1 MQNIPQST
9 FICLVVHVEL
19 TIACAYFHVFIIVCF
34 CCLLHIVSECSAAAK
49 TWHIILRESGTLF
62 IDKDFQSFDVPVFFD
77 LLLLVNFLGLHF
89 AFSSIRI
96 AANPPFKLNVFL
108 FLIKDHWLSINCVC
122 CFLFLS
128 GKS

>member
-1 MQNIPQST
+1 
-9 FICLVVHVEL
+9 
-19 TIACAYFHVFIIVCF
+19 
-34 CCLLHIVSECSAAAK
+34 
-49 TWHIILRESGTLF
+49 
-62 IDKDFQSFDVPVFFD
+62 
-77 LLLLVNFLGLHF
+77 LHF

-108 FLIKDHWLSINCVC
+108 FLIKDHWLSINCVY